1 MNKNQRK
8 TIDGWKESLEK
19 IKSGIE
25 DMQEEEGDKYENL
38 PEGIQDSDRG
48 TAMCEGI
55 ENLMEAANSIDEA
68 IDYLSEAQGEG

>member
-8 TIDGWKESLEK
+8 TIDGWKESIKK

-25 DMQEEEGDKYENL
+25 EMQEEENDKYENL

-48 TAMCEGI
+48 TAMYEGI
-55 ENLMEAANSIDEA
+55 ESLEEAANSLDEA

>member
-8 TIDGWKESLEK
+8 TIDGWKESLEE

-25 DMQEEEGDKYENL
+25 EMQEEENGKYENL

-48 TAMCEGI
+48 TAMYEGV
-55 ENLMEAANSIDEA
+55 ENLEAAANSLDEA

>member
-8 TIDGWKESLEK
+8 TIDEWKESLEE

-25 DMQEEEGDKYENL
+25 EMQEEENYKYENL

-48 TAMCEGI
+48 TAMYEGI
-55 ENLMEAANSIDEA
+55 ESLEAAANSLEET
-68 IDYLSEAQGEG
+68 IDYINEIIGG